1 METAYIYPEVIDTK
15 DVVIGNV
22 IYKNVEKVHF
32 DGIGGKE
39 CIFKDIDS
47 MVGLEVASGQ
57 IKPSAESESIEI
69 ETGLKS
75 VEYFFAMSN
84 QFPGSNNTCAWYDTG
99 TIFGT
104 AYTTKGSYTS
114 ITYFSKTLS
123 VSKNGGIV
131 TLGTYDESHMIQ
143 PYTIKWIAIGR

>member
-1 METAYIYPEVIDTK
+1 MK
-15 DVVIGNV
+15 DIVIGNV
-22 IYKNVEKVHF
+22 IYNDIENVYF
-32 DGIGGKE
+32 DGADGKE
-39 CIFKDIDS
+39 CIFKDVDS
-47 MVGLEVASGQ
+47 MVGFEVASGE

-69 ETGLKS
+69 ETGLKI

-84 QFPGSNNTCAWYDTG
+84 QFSVSNNTCAWYDTG
-99 TIFGT
+99 TIYGT

-123 VSKNGGIV
+123 VSKNGGKV
-131 TLGTYDESHMIQ
+131 TLGTYDESHLIQ